1 MNEPKKPNYSEK
13 EIEQTKLKIEEY
25 DRLKNDSN
33 EINQFVNN
41 HLSNNDIKIKKR
53 KETISFL
60 SDKVPFI
67 LCILILIVV
76 DYYLVYNGEFQTTE
90 KKVIAFLYYG
100 FIGGIACLPVL
111 ALASAFFTIPFSFIF
126 SKLFNPSFERL
137 QNKEDNLK
145 KDYQINLSLKYNK
158 YFSIQKELDDYQI
171 KLKEYQAYNLRTQK
185 DFWYSLDGHEFEQE
199 IAKIFRKEGFETK
212 VSKVGADGGVDII
225 VSKNN
230 KRYAVQCK
238 AHTSKISE
246 SVARDL
252 YGVLHSRN
260 FDGGYLITLNGTSS
274 KTKEF
279 CKKNKDKPIIIWTI
293 YDIMKNYNKNE
304 IQIK

>member
-1 MNEPKKPNYSEK
+1 MQEPKKPNYSEK
-13 EIEQTKLKIEEY
+13 EIELAKSKIAEY
-25 DRLKNDSN
+25 EKLKNDNN
-33 EINQFVNN
+33 EINQFINT
-41 HLSNNDIKIKKR
+41 HLSNNEIKTKKR
-53 KETISFL
+53 EKTISFL
-60 SDKVPFI
+60 SDKIPFI

-76 DYYLVYNGEFQTTE
+76 DFYLVYNGEFKTTE

-100 FIGGIACLPVL
+100 FIGFLACFPIL
-111 ALASAFFTIPFSFIF
+111 ALASALITVPFSFVF
-126 SKLFNPSFERL
+126 SKIFNPSFEKL
-137 QNKEDNLK
+137 HDKENSLKNEYQTNL
-145 KDYQINLSLKYNK
+145 LLKYNN
-158 YFSIQKELDDYQI
+158 YFSIQEELDDHQI
-171 KLKEYQAYNLRTQK
+171 KLKEYKAYSLRTQK
-185 DFWYSLDGHEFEQE
+185 DFWYSLDGHAFEQE
-199 IAKIFRKEGFETK
+199 IAKIFRKEGFEAR
-212 VSKVGADGGVDII
+212 VSKVGADGGIDII

-279 CKKNKDKPIIIWTI
+279 CKKNKDKPITIWTI
-293 YDIMKNYNKNE
+293 YDIMKKYNKNNM
-304 IQIK
+304 